1 MFFCGKFPERNG
13 CKPPACFALL
23 VVLAVFLFVL
33 AGPGLSWGLPRKNV
47 LLLHNLNQDHPAVAQ
62 FDHGLIETLRAN
74 RQFDVRISAEYINVT
89 SFEDVPAYAAETARY
104 LAIKYGHWRPDAVF
118 ADRAVTSLYR
128 QYLREAFRGVP
139 CFIAQDRGSERGVA
153 GSDFKTISW
162 TTATSDIEKNLDLI
176 TRLRPGTR
184 SVLVILGAS
193 EEERRLA
200 EDIVKGAAGYADR
213 IACVFATNRSLAAL
227 MEQVAAVPAD
237 QAILYVRFALDRDGV
252 SHVPAQVGRDIV
264 GQAAAPVFVVAE
276 HLIGD
281 GVVGGYAASFELFG
295 RRTALWM
302 LDALDGREPSG
313 EALTASISNYT
324 FDQRAL
330 RRFGIRQSSLP
341 ADSILLFQDTSL
353 WGQYKLFIL
362 SGVLLLIAE
371 TFLVLGLVVNRMRRR
386 RAEAALVALNAS
398 LEGRVLERTRE
409 LHEANEHL
417 HEAKEELEVLN
428 SNLDQLSR
436 TDSLTGLANRRHAEE
451 ALQDALLRFHRYG
464 AAQGFVVAM
473 VDIDFFK
480 RVNDAYGHEAGDDLL
495 RGLARAMTAGVR
507 DCDLV
512 SRWGGEEFLLLLPGT
527 DLDGAGRLLERL
539 RQRLGETAF
548 ACGTGAGEMTVSA
561 TVTIGAAGVAPGD
574 ALEDVIRRA
583 DGALYRGK
591 GQGRNQVVFEE
602 AGGG

>member
-1 MFFCGKFPERNG
+1 
-13 CKPPACFALL
+13 
-23 VVLAVFLFVL
+23 
-33 AGPGLSWGLPRKNV
+33 
-47 LLLHNLNQDHPAVAQ
+47 
-62 FDHGLIETLRAN
+62 
-74 RQFDVRISAEYINVT
+74 
-89 SFEDVPAYAAETARY
+89 
-104 LAIKYGHWRPDAVF
+104 
-118 ADRAVTSLYR
+118 
-128 QYLREAFRGVP
+128 
-139 CFIAQDRGSERGVA
+139 
-153 GSDFKTISW
+153 
-162 TTATSDIEKNLDLI
+162 
-176 TRLRPGTR
+176 
-184 SVLVILGAS
+184 
-193 EEERRLA
+193 
-200 EDIVKGAAGYADR
+200 
-213 IACVFATNRSLAAL
+213 
-227 MEQVAAVPAD
+227 
-237 QAILYVRFALDRDGV
+237 
-252 SHVPAQVGRDIV
+252 
-264 GQAAAPVFVVAE
+264 
-276 HLIGD
+276 
-281 GVVGGYAASFELFG
+281 
-295 RRTALWM
+295 M